1 MGGKSTSNQVDQFY
15 LTYSQMTFCGAKIS
29 VETEHWFLGEVVQGR
44 RFGSV
49 HTEGLRPWRER
60 DGAQC
65 GGSFVRANGGAQG
78 QDGVSF
84 FFF

>member
-1 MGGKSTSNQVDQFY
+1 M
-15 LTYSQMTFCGAKIS
+15 MFCGAKIS
-29 VETEHWFLGEVVQGR
+29 VETEHWFWGEVVQGR

-49 HTEGLRPWRER
+49 HTEGLRPCRER

-65 GGSFVRANGGAQG
+65 DGLFVRANGGAQG

-84 FFF
+84 FFFGIR